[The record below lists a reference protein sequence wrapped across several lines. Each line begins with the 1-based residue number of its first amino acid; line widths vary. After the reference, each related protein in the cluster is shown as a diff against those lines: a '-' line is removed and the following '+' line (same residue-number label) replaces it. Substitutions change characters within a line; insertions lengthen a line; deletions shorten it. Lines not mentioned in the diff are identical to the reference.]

1 MTETSAGPSPLTLEQ
16 RLTTLERELRK
27 ANERVRALSER
38 HGTSGRGRV
47 FAAGGVTLLLIVFAW
62 IVPTPAAAPTT
73 FTAPFTVKSAR
84 TNARVVVDESGGG
97 LGLSFFSPSGA
108 MVLSVGLTPEGTGK
122 VKSATPDG
130 SIGIALG
137 ISPSGQPALTLGEA
151 GKIVA
156 NLGTKNG
163 NGYLALADSGGILRL
178 EAGTEQNGD
187 GAVKVYGPTG
197 KCGVAL
203 AGISCMIVAR

>member
-1 MTETSAGPSPLTLEQ
+1 MTETAARPSPLTLEQ
-16 RLTTLERELRK
+16 RLANLECELRK

-38 HGTSGRGRV
+38 RGPSSGVPV
-47 FAAGGVTLLLIVFAW
+47 FAAVGVTLLLIGFAGV
-62 IVPTPAAAPTT
+62 VPTPAAAPTT
-73 FTAPFTVKSAR
+73 FTAPFTVNSAS
-84 TNARVVVDESGGG
+84 THARVVVDDSGGG
-97 LGLSFFSPSGA
+97 LGMSFFNPSGTV
-108 MVLSVGLTPEGTGK
+108 VLSVGLTPEGTGK
-122 VKSATPDG
+122 VKSTTPDG
-130 SIGIALG
+130 SIGIAMG
-137 ISPSGQPALTLGEA
+137 ISPTGQPALTLGEA

-163 NGYLALADSGGILRL
+163 NGDLALADKGGVLRL

-197 KCGVAL
+197 KCGVAI